1 MAVETFTWCPKL
13 GSSSTAEYNNRSSK
27 FGNGYEQVVADGI
40 NNISDAWS
48 LSFAVDEVEALAI
61 KAFLDRHAGNK
72 SFFWTPPLGRLNF
85 YRASAPSVSPNGA
98 GFFTLTTT
106 FTQSFLP

>member
-1 MAVETFTWCPKL
+1 MAVETFTWCAKL
-13 GSSSTAEYNNRSSK
+13 GSSSTAEYRNRSSK
-27 FGNGYEQVVADGI
+27 FGSGYEQVVGDGI

-48 LSFAVDEVEALAI
+48 LSFIVDEIEALQI
-61 KAFLDRHAGNK
+61 KGFLDRHAGNK
-72 SFFWTPPLGRLNF
+72 SFFWTPPLGGLNF
-85 YRASAPSVSPNGA
+85 YRASAPTVAPNGA